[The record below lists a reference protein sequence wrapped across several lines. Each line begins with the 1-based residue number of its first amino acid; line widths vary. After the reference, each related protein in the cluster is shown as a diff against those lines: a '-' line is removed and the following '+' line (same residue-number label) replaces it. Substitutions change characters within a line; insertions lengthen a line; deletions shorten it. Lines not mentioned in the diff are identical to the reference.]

1 MRVSL
6 KIGKS
11 KVAPLTSAR
20 FFAALYVILFHTAYD
35 SGFAIPHWF
44 KTFLTLGGASVS
56 FFFVLSGYILA
67 TVYLVKEG
75 PLDKER
81 FWTARF
87 ARVYPLFFVI
97 LVLDAPQILL
107 DRVVR
112 YGWSTSI
119 WKTVVNFVLDV
130 FLLQGWSQA
139 FNAINFPSWSLSDE
153 AFFYAIF
160 PFVGIFIWK
169 MRTRSAAV
177 FAVVLYLAT
186 VAFLMLLHREGLRN
200 DFAYNMPLFRSSE
213 FILGIVAGKL
223 HTSALRSER
232 YRIALH
238 KTALPLLTLC
248 MALFCLTCYVKLPI
262 PTPILTGVFLAPVFV
277 GIILA
282 LSSNPPV
289 IGRLLST
296 RLPVL
301 LGEASFALYLIHIPL
316 WQVFQA
322 FGLGG
327 IRSHYIGF
335 LLTAIALSI
344 CSFVFFEN
352 YARKTILDYASA
364 KDTEGTLRSSMAQ

>member
-20 FFAALYVILFHTAYD
+20 FLAALYVILFHTAYD
-35 SGFAIPHWF
+35 SGFSIPRWF
-44 KTFLTLGGASVS
+44 KTFLSLGGASVS

-75 PLDKER
+75 PLDKKR
-81 FWTARF
+81 FWMARF

-97 LVLDAPQILL
+97 LVLDTPQILL
-107 DRVVR
+107 DRVAR
-112 YGWSTSI
+112 YSWATSI
-119 WKTVVNFVLDV
+119 WKTSVNFFLDV

-160 PFVGIFIWK
+160 PIVGVFVWK
-169 MRTRSAAV
+169 MRARSAAA
-177 FAVVLYLAT
+177 FGMVLYLGTLA
-186 VAFLMLLHREGLRN
+186 LLLLLYRAGLKN
-200 DFAYNMPLFRSSE
+200 DFAYNMPLLRSSE
-213 FILGIVAGKL
+213 FILGIVAGKVHL
-223 HTSALRSER
+223 SALRSER
-232 YRIALH
+232 YRSALH
-238 KTALPLLTLC
+238 RMALPLLLLC
-248 MALFCLTCYVKLPI
+248 AALFCATCYAKLPI
-262 PTPILTGVFLAPVFV
+262 PSPILIGIFLAPLFV

-282 LSSNPPV
+282 LSSNPSV
-289 IGRLLST
+289 IGGLLSA

-327 IRSHYIGF
+327 VRSHYIGF

-344 CSFVFFEN
+344 CSFIFFEN
-352 YARKTILDYASA
+352 AARRKILDYASA

>member
-1 MRVSL
+1 M

-20 FFAALYVILFHTAYD
+20 FLAALYVILFHTAYD
-35 SGFAIPHWF
+35 SGFAIPHWL
-44 KTFLTLGGASVS
+44 KTFLSLGGASVS

-75 PLDKER
+75 SLDKKR

-97 LVLDAPQILL
+97 LVLDTPQILL
-107 DRVVR
+107 DRVGR

-119 WKTVVNFVLDV
+119 WKTAVNFVLDV

-160 PFVGIFIWK
+160 PFVGIFVWK

-177 FAVVLYLAT
+177 FGVVLYFVTLA
-186 VAFLMLLHREGLRN
+186 VLMLLHRAGLKN
-200 DFAYNMPLFRSSE
+200 DFAYNMPLLRSSE

-223 HTSALRSER
+223 HTSALRNER
-232 YRIALH
+232 YRSALH
-238 KTALPLLTLC
+238 KAALPLLTLC
-248 MALFCLTCYVKLPI
+248 TILFCMACYVKLPI
-262 PTPILTGVFLAPVFV
+262 PGPILIGIFLSPIFV

-282 LSSNPPV
+282 LSSNPAV
-289 IGRLLST
+289 IGSLLSA
-296 RLPVL
+296 RLPIL

-322 FGLGG
+322 LGLGG

-344 CSFVFFEN
+344 CSFIFFEN
-352 YARKTILDYASA
+352 AARRKILNYESA
-364 KDTEGTLRSSMAQ
+364 KDTEGNLRSSMAQ